1 MVSSSRIVSVLL
13 FSSVAWGVTIQKWGD
28 IPQAGI
34 TQNTDGNFTYNNTDA
49 QTGGF
54 ILSSNIFFQNSN
66 ANLNIRTNISGN
78 WNGQNATGLI
88 FNGTNGGNNN
98 GKYTFNKGN
107 ISFFIDSS
115 GIKTFGQGGYFQL
128 SGGSSLDINANL
140 TITSSANSNFRD
152 VGLFGV
158 DGSTLKITD
167 ADLKIDLS
175 NTTSPNIFRLQN
187 NSTVEIN
194 TGGNKAGQN
203 IFLKGGIE
211 VKNTSSFTL
220 NLSNQNSY
228 YEGTI
233 SLQDNA
239 KFTLNLSNS
248 SATFTTYS
256 QMGNG
261 VNSTLSLE
269 NSSTLNSTII
279 GN

>member
-34 TQNTDGNFTYNNTDA
+34 TQNTEGVFTYNETANQD
-49 QTGGF
+49 F
-54 ILSSNIFFQNSN
+54 ILSNNIFFQNSN
-66 ANLNIRTNISGN
+66 AHLNIQTNISGN
-78 WNGQNATGLI
+78 WNMKATGMI

-115 GIKTFGQGGYFQL
+115 GINAFGQGGYFQL

-140 TITSSANSNFRD
+140 TISATETSDFRS

-175 NTTSPNIFRLQN
+175 NTTSPNIFY
-187 NSTVEIN
+187 
-194 TGGNKAGQN
+194 
-203 IFLKGGIE
+203 LKG
-211 VKNTSSFTL
+211 
-220 NLSNQNSY
+220 
-228 YEGTI
+228 
-233 SLQDNA
+233 A
-239 KFTLNLSNS
+239 
-248 SATFTTYS
+248 
-256 QMGNG
+256 
-261 VNSTLSLE
+261 
-269 NSSTLNSTII
+269 
-279 GN
+279 